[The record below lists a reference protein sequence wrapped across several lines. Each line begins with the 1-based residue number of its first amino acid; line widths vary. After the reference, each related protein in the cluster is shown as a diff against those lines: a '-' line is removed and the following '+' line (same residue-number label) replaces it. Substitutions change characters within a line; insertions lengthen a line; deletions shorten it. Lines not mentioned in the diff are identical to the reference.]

1 MNERA
6 ASAAE
11 CARATGRK
19 EGRKDEVKHN
29 KTRDE
34 TQKIDVGLGGEK
46 SRGRRREGGREESD
60 DELAEDEESRLSMF
74 PVEGAWVGG

>member
-1 MNERA
+1 MKEQRPRP
-6 ASAAE
+6 SAPAPQ
-11 CARATGRK
+11 

-29 KTRDE
+29 KTRNE

-46 SRGRRREGGREESD
+46 SRGRRREGGRDESD
-60 DELAEDEESRLSMF
+60 DELAEDEECRLSMF